1 MRVLICTDGSPSSEQ
16 AAALIGRLSLATT
29 GEVTILAVREH
40 REEQG
45 QLTAALQRMQADLG
59 GPRPGLQTKIVI
71 GNPAEKI
78 LLEVEERP
86 CDLVGAA
93 APGRRG
99 LTRFKTGTTTG
110 RLARELHLP
119 LLVARRVPDQVRR
132 ILICTG
138 AERPSMETVRI
149 GGQLASHGSADL
161 TLLHVMSQIALQ
173 PESTPDELFASAET
187 AMQSDTREGLH
198 FKEAIRILRDIGVT
212 AKITPRLRH
221 GLVVDEILSELDEGD
236 YDLLAIGAHRRPG
249 VTRWLEVMLDD
260 VAEQLMSH
268 APRSVL
274 VVRPAARPEAPS
286 SSPSFSSPP

>member
-59 GPRPGLQTKIVI
+59 GPRPGLQTRIVV
-71 GNPAEKI
+71 GNPAEMI
-78 LLEVEERP
+78 LLEVEEHP
-86 CDLVGAA
+86 CDLVVVSAH
-93 APGRRG
+93 GRRG

-119 LLVARRVPDQVRR
+119 LLVARHVPDQVRR

-138 AERPSMETVRI
+138 AELPSMETLRV
-149 GGQLASHGSADL
+149 GGQLASHGSAEL

-173 PESTPDELFASAET
+173 PESTADELFASAEG
-187 AMQSDTREGLH
+187 AMESGTREGLH
-198 FKEAIRILRDIGVT
+198 FKEAIRILRDMGVT

-249 VTRWLEVMLDD
+249 LTRWLEVMLDD

-268 APRSVL
+268 APCSVL
-274 VVRPAARPEAPS
+274 VVRPADRPEAP
-286 SSPSFSSPP
+286 